1 MNNCMEVWA
10 PGRIVQNNLTRYS
23 NICQTVPTNNYWT
36 PLTEQ
41 VEDSESK
48 DILNNI
54 IHKNNH
60 AVFDTAATSSA
71 GKPGDNFIPTTER
84 SDKIF
89 KKPSGAQMEATY
101 IHKLKRNV
109 RDPAGRVGIM
119 PDLAQDSLISGP
131 KFAEAGYVTL

>member
-1 MNNCMEVWA
+1 M
-10 PGRIVQNNLTRYS
+10 QNKLTRYS
-23 NICQTVPTNNYWT
+23 NIYQTVSTNNYWT
-36 PLTEQ
+36 PLTEK

-54 IHKNNH
+54 IHKNNQ

-89 KKPSGAQMEATY
+89 NQPSEAQIEATY
-101 IHKLKRNV
+101 IQKLKHNV
-109 RDPAGRVGIM
+109 
-119 PDLAQDSLISGP
+119 
-131 KFAEAGYVTL
+131 